1 MNSYILTFNLYMT
14 TIEKR
19 ITFTASDD
27 FVKSVKAYAL
37 SNGTTVKTVMI
48 DCFNKVVSKDDL
60 NNNEYIPEN
69 EADKML
75 KPLIKKYVNQIKS
88 NTLKGTT
95 LKEIKAECL
104 SDK

>member
-1 MNSYILTFNLYMT
+1 MT

-37 SNGTTVKTVMI
+37 SHGTTVKTVMI
-48 DCFNKVVSKDDL
+48 DCFNKVVSKEDL
-60 NNNEYIPEN
+60 NNEYISES

-75 KPLIKKYVNQIKS
+75 KPLIKKYVHQIKN
-88 NTLKGTT
+88 NTFKGAT
-95 LKEIKAECL
+95 LKEIKVECL
-104 SDK
+104 SGK